1 MAHERLSPR
10 QKMIGM
16 MYLVLTAL
24 LALNVSKEAVEAFK
38 KVDQGLTKTI
48 SNYEAK
54 NSIIYD
60 DFDRVAAQNPI
71 KAGPAKENAYE
82 VKQRSDELF
91 NYIQDLKI
99 EMIKRTQGD
108 DTPAINGRE
117 IDIMKVE
124 KRIDDNNVP
133 SEIMIGANEQ
143 GKANDLK
150 ALLASYRDDM
160 IDLLNGKNISI
171 EESLKNMFNTDDQIN
186 DSGEKER
193 WENYTFQL
201 LPLVAAI
208 TVLSKLQVDVRNAET
223 DVLNFLYSQIDARS
237 YKFNLI
243 VPTITTNSTY
253 VMRGNEYQASVFI
266 TAVDT
271 TQVPDIMV
279 GNYTTTTNADGT
291 KSYEMTGD
299 YVKLP
304 VDESG
309 KGVYKVRTN
318 SLSLGQKP
326 WGGLVA
332 MKAPDGTVVNYP
344 FRSEFTVGEPNVV
357 VSPTAMNVLYAGID
371 NPIDI
376 SVPGIGSDKVRV
388 SMNNG
393 TITRGKVKNQS
404 GQNFPG
410 EYKAL
415 PSPSAIGQIAE
426 INVSAEINGKL
437 QGFPPRPFR
446 IKPIPKPVATFANKQ
461 GEAKLS
467 KEEILI
473 QSAVFANIEG
483 FDFDLRYNVTEF
495 KVTINERGFDQSET
509 STNNRITDA
518 QKALLGR
525 LTRGKKLYIEGIKA
539 VGPDNRPQD
548 LSPIII
554 TVN

>member
-48 SNYEAK
+48 ENYEAK

-60 DFDRVAAQNPI
+60 DFDRVAAQNPV
-71 KAGPAKENAYE
+71 KAGPAKDNAYM

-91 NYIQDLKI
+91 EFIQDLKI
-99 EMIKRTQGD
+99 EMIKKTQGD
-108 DTPAINGRE
+108 DTPAVNGRE
-117 IDIMKVE
+117 INIMEVE

-133 SEIMIGANEQ
+133 SEIMIGANEN
-143 GKANDLK
+143 GKAYMLS
-150 ALLASYRDDM
+150 ALIDSYRDDM
-160 IDLLNGKNISI
+160 IDLLGGKNISI
-171 EESLKNMFNTDDQIN
+171 EESLKSIFNTDEQLN
-186 DSGEKER
+186 KSGEKEK

-223 DVLNFLYSQIDARS
+223 DILNFLYSQIDARS

-253 VMRGNEYQASVFI
+253 VMSGNEYQASVFI

-279 GNYTTTTNADGT
+279 GNYTTSTNADGT
-291 KSYEMTGD
+291 ESYTMTGN
-299 YVKLP
+299 YIKLP

-309 KGVYKVRTN
+309 KGVYRVKT
-318 SLSLGQKP
+318 SSLGQKP

-332 MKAPDGTVVNYP
+332 MKAPDGTTVNYP
-344 FRSEFTVGEPNVV
+344 FHSEYTVGEPNVV
-357 VSPTAMNVLYAGID
+357 VSPTAMNVLYAGIE
-371 NPIDI
+371 NPLDI

-388 SMNNG
+388 NMRNG
-393 TITRGKVKNQS
+393 NIARGKVRNMQ
-404 GQNFPG
+404 GEYFPG
-410 EYKAL
+410 DYKAM
-415 PSPSAIGQIAE
+415 PQNDAIGKTAQI
-426 INVSAEINGKL
+426 IVSADINGKL
-437 QGFPPRPFR
+437 QSFPPRNFR
-446 IKPIPKPVATFANKQ
+446 IKAIPKPVATFANRQ
-461 GEAKLS
+461 GEARVT
-467 KEEILI
+467 KEETMA
-473 QSAVFANIEG
+473 QTAVFANLEG
-483 FDFDLRYNVTEF
+483 FDFDLRYTVTEF
-495 KVTINERGFDQSET
+495 KITINDKGFDFSET
-509 STNNRITDA
+509 SANNRITDD
-518 QKALLGR
+518 QKSLLNR

-539 VGPDNRPQD
+539 VGPDKRPQD